1 MNIDHYAGKIRLPG
15 RSRQTLTKRDS
26 EHTTSIR
33 TGRVAG
39 NRSFH
44 SRRLTTTTGS
54 RRHRYTSLTSDEVS
68 SSSTRVHRD
77 DISSI
82 FKSPSEHPL
91 RSRTVQNNRV
101 LIVITRRRQCYFG
114 RVLGSPKRT
123 GSPTPCGGTITA
135 RRRLLSVISTTT
147 ASEASRANEVC
158 ITKRT
163 HLQYALSTTT
173 CSLRRLLHVTTRP
186 EKHIV

>member
-1 MNIDHYAGKIRLPG
+1 MNIDRYAGKIRLPD
-15 RSRQTLTKRDS
+15 RSRPTLTKRDS
-26 EHTTSIR
+26 EPTTSIR
-33 TGRVAG
+33 TGRLAG
-39 NRSFH
+39 NRSFY

-54 RRHRYTSLTSDEVS
+54 RHRYASLTSDEVS

-101 LIVITRRRQCYFG
+101 LIVITRRRQCCFG

-123 GSPTPCGGTITA
+123 GSPTPCGGTITV
-135 RRRLLSVISTTT
+135 RRRLLSVVSTTT
-147 ASEASRANEVC
+147 AIEASRANEAC

-163 HLQYALSTTT
+163 HLQYVS
-173 CSLRRLLHVTTRP
+173 
-186 EKHIV
+186 